1 MYFAHTTAERDINM
15 SMASLIAQIDGI
27 FRRYLVRLPAAAVTR
42 LYSNNRDIFLDSF
55 VESRP
60 APVQVPDTALQ
71 TLWGIE
77 FRTPLFNAA
86 GMFKDGRGYELCAR
100 QGAGAWLAGTTTAI
114 PRKGNLR
121 AGAVKP
127 FAPYPLS
134 GAASNWQGLPN
145 PGHTAVAE
153 RLASIQRHVDCPI
166 GASLSADPGVESD
179 VARKGLLK
187 GLRDY
192 EEAGV
197 DFIEINESC
206 PNTEDGSAG
215 FEHMVERLEF
225 VSKEFV
231 QKRKRHLPLIV
242 KFSTD
247 TDPSQTPELLDVLLR
262 LGFDGINFGNTSTQ
276 YSLHRTAIAAPELPL
291 YDYFCSTFG
300 GGVSGRPLKQA
311 SLQLV
316 RTASEYLNSKAG
328 HHEFHIIRTGGIE
341 TSADVEQS
349 LDAGASLCQ
358 WYSGYFEAYSRRG
371 DQVYAQILK
380 ELKQLTA

>member
-1 MYFAHTTAERDINM
+1 M

-27 FRRYLVRLPAAAVTR
+27 VRRYLVRLPSAAVTR
-42 LYSNNRDIFLDSF
+42 LYSNNRDLFIDSF

-60 APVQVPDTALQ
+60 SPVAVPETAHL
-71 TLWGIE
+71 TLWGID
-77 FRTPLFNAA
+77 FRAPLFNAA

-145 PGHTAVAE
+145 PGHAVVAE
-153 RLASIQRHVDCPI
+153 RLAGIQRHVDCPI
-166 GASLSADPGVESD
+166 GASLSSDPGVESD
-179 VARKGLLK
+179 IARRGLLD
-187 GLRDY
+187 GLRAY
-192 EEAGV
+192 ENAGV

-206 PNTEDGSAG
+206 PNTEESTDE
-215 FEHMVERLEF
+215 FEHMVNRLEF
-225 VSKEFV
+225 VSGEFV

-247 TDPSQTPELLDVLLR
+247 TDPSQAPELIDVLLR
-262 LGFDGINFGNTSTQ
+262 LGFDGVNFGNTSTQ
-276 YSLHRTAIAAPELPL
+276 YAVHRSAIAAPELPL
-291 YDYFCSTFG
+291 YDYFSATFG

-311 SLQLV
+311 SLDLV
-316 RTASEYLNSKAG
+316 RAAKRHLNSRGG

-341 TSADVEQS
+341 TAADVEQS

-358 WYSGYFEAYSRRG
+358 WYSGYFEAYSRSG
-371 DQVYAQILK
+371 DQVYARLWNR
-380 ELKQLTA
+380 LKQLTA